1 MESRAAIVTGG
12 GSGIGRAIALRLAH
26 DGTDVAVADV
36 NPDGAAAVS
45 NEVQTLGRRSLPLVV
60 DVSKPEQVHG
70 MVEQVVHEL
79 GKLDIMVA
87 NAGVMQAMPMEQ
99 VSEEVWD
106 WMMDVNAKGVFFCDQ
121 AAGTQMVKQGHGGRI
136 LNAASGAGRR
146 GFPNVSVYCAS
157 KFAVVGM
164 TQSFAMELAPHK
176 ITVNA
181 YCPGIVDTPMW
192 ESLDRDLANIPGATS
207 MSHEIAATPLGR
219 VEYPEDVAGLVAF
232 LVSPDAD
239 FITGQSIIQDGGKVL
254 F

>member
-1 MESRAAIVTGG
+1 MEKRVAIVTGA

-26 DGTDVAVADV
+26 DETDVAVADV
-36 NPDGAAAVS
+36 NPDSAVAVS

-70 MVEQVVHEL
+70 MVEQVVDEF

-87 NAGVMQAMPMEQ
+87 NAGVMRAMPAEQ
-99 VSEEVWD
+99 VTEDVWD

-121 AAGTQMVKQGHGGRI
+121 AAGIQMVKQGHGGRI
-136 LNAASGAGRR
+136 VNAASVSGRR
-146 GFPNVSVYCAS
+146 GFPNTSVYCAS
-157 KFAVVGM
+157 KFAVVGI
-164 TQSFAMELAPHK
+164 TQSFAMELAPYN

-192 ESLDRDLANIPGATS
+192 ESLDRDLANIPGATR
-207 MSHEIAATPLGR
+207 MSDEIAATPLGR